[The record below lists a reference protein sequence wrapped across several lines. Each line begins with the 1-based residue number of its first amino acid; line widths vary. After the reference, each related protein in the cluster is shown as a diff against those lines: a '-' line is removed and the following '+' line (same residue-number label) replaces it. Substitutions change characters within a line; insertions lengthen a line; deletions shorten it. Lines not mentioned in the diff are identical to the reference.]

1 MSSKAVYILQFA
13 YIEELLATVKKF
25 FCDKFASLI
34 RDSSHKLILMK
45 DFNII
50 LDYIEE

>member
-13 YIEELLATVKKF
+13 YIEELLATVKF